1 MDTPPCQPVA
11 SDATVSDLFSTYET
25 VLRQVADSLAS
36 QHALRLRTGRSAP
49 WFDADC
55 RAARRNCRRLERRYR
70 RSRSADNRRS
80 WVDTV
85 RQRLQLYRAKKEAY
99 WLNRLEQNRRS
110 PPQLWRSLSTV
121 LGRDRDVTGAT
132 GHTADGF
139 AKYFAQKIDDVRTA
153 TANHAS
159 PSVIQTANSTLLTFR
174 PCTQADVRR
183 IIMAS
188 PMKSCSL
195 DPCRPLSFEKPLT
208 FCCRT
213 LPAW

>member
-1 MDTPPCQPVA
+1 MKPCCAKSP
-11 SDATVSDLFSTYET
+11 TVWHRSTLCVCVY
-25 VLRQVADSLAS
+25 
-36 QHALRLRTGRSAP
+36 TGRSAP

-70 RSRSADNRRS
+70 QLALLTIDVCGSTPYDKGCSCTVLKRSLLA
-80 WVDTV
+80 
-85 RQRLQLYRAKKEAY
+85 QPPGAE
-99 WLNRLEQNRRS
+99 RRS

-139 AKYFAQKIDDVRTA
+139 AKFFAQKFDGVRTA
-153 TANHAS
+153 TANYAS
-159 PSVIQTANSTLLTFR
+159 PSVIQSANSTLSTFR

-195 DPCRPLSFEKPLT
+195 DPVPTFEKLLT
-208 FCCRT
+208 FCCRI
-213 LPAW
+213 LRAW